1 MITYL
6 KYLED
11 NLNNKY
17 LKEFDEYRK
26 YLKIFYSENSKC
38 PVDSKTLLLKKE
50 TATEYEMWCKSKTSK
65 DWKIIIKK
73 PKVYNLNIKLN
84 ELNTIYKNQLLL
96 FKQKLRQNLESPVYI
111 PEKDKEMEL
120 ELKEL
125 KKYENEIEA
134 IKELFEKQE
143 ENKKDIY
150 IKRQE
155 QLKNLLEIKIK
166 KKDVFRLCEQVDG
179 DVRKQLIE
187 IAKNEKKIDQERIKQ
202 IAKTTQITQSN
213 VKNWVDYYKLNMEYV
228 AGMIELSKLN
238 DEIFELTEKYERIN
252 SNYVIEAPEILS
264 DKKAKMEEKEE
275 KEISE
280 SKEDEEETTE
290 TKKRIRMKK

>member
-84 ELNTIYKNQLLL
+84 ELNTIYKNRLLL

-111 PEKDKEMEL
+111 PEKDKEMES

-143 ENKKDIY
+143 ENKKDLY

-179 DVRKQLIE
+179 EVRKQLIE

-213 VKNWVDYYKLNMEYV
+213 VKNWVDYYKLNIEYV
-228 AGMIELSKLN
+228 AGMIELGKLN
-238 DEIFELTEKYERIN
+238 DEIFQLNDKYERIN
-252 SNYVIEAPEILS
+252 SNYVIEPPEILS
-264 DKKAKMEEKEE
+264 DKKVKMEEVV
-275 KEISE
+275 EISE

>member
-84 ELNTIYKNQLLL
+84 ELNTIYKNRLLL

-111 PEKDKEMEL
+111 PEKDKEMES

-125 KKYENEIEA
+125 KKYENEIES

-143 ENKKDIY
+143 ENKKDLY

-179 DVRKQLIE
+179 EVRKQLIE

-228 AGMIELSKLN
+228 AGMIELGKLN
-238 DEIFELTEKYERIN
+238 DEIFQLNDKYERIN
-252 SNYVIEAPEILS
+252 SNYVIEPPEILS
-264 DKKAKMEEKEE
+264 DKKVKMEEVV
-275 KEISE
+275 EISE

>member
-84 ELNTIYKNQLLL
+84 ELNTIYKNRLLL

-111 PEKDKEMEL
+111 PEKDKEMES

-125 KKYENEIEA
+125 KKYENEIES

-143 ENKKDIY
+143 ENKRDLY

-179 DVRKQLIE
+179 EVRKQLIE

-228 AGMIELSKLN
+228 AGMIELGKLN
-238 DEIFELTEKYERIN
+238 EEIFQLNDKYERIN

-264 DKKAKMEEKEE
+264 DKKVKMEE
-275 KEISE
+275 I
-280 SKEDEEETTE
+280 KEDEEETTE

>member
-17 LKEFDEYRK
+17 LKEFEEYRK
-26 YLKIFYSENSKC
+26 YLKIYYSENSKC
-38 PVDSKTLLLKKE
+38 PVDSKTLILKKE

-84 ELNTIYKNQLLL
+84 ELNRTYKNKLLL
-96 FKQKLRQNLESPVYI
+96 FKQKLRENLESPIYI
-111 PEKDKEMEL
+111 PEKDKDMES

-125 KKYENEIEA
+125 KKYENEIES
-134 IKELFEKQE
+134 IKDLFEKQE
-143 ENKKDIY
+143 ENKKDLY

-166 KKDVFRLCEQVDG
+166 KKDIFRLCEQVDG
-179 DVRKQLIE
+179 EVRIKLIE

-213 VKNWVDYYKLNMEYV
+213 VKNWIDYYKLNMEYV
-228 AGMIELSKLN
+228 AGMIELGKLN
-238 DEIFELTEKYERIN
+238 EEIFQLNEKYEHIN
-252 SNYVIEAPEILS
+252 SNYVIEPPEILS
-264 DKKAKMEEKEE
+264 DKKVKFEE
-275 KEISE
+275 E
-280 SKEDEEETTE
+280 SKDDEEETTE
-290 TKKRIRMKK
+290 SKKRIRMKK

>member
-1 MITYL
+1 MLMYL

-73 PKVYNLNIKLN
+73 PKIYNLNIKLN
-84 ELNTIYKNQLLL
+84 ELNTIYKNRLLL

-111 PEKDKEMEL
+111 PEKDKEMES

-125 KKYENEIEA
+125 KKYETEIESV
-134 IKELFEKQE
+134 KELFEKQE
-143 ENKKDIY
+143 ENKKDLY
-150 IKRQE
+150 VKRQE
-155 QLKNLLEIKIK
+155 QLKNLLEVKIK
-166 KKDVFRLCEQVDG
+166 KKDVFKLCEQVDG
-179 DVRKQLIE
+179 NVRKQLIE
-187 IAKNEKKIDQERIKQ
+187 VAKNEKKIDQERIKQ
-202 IAKTTQITQSN
+202 IAKTTQIIQSN
-213 VKNWVDYYKLNMEYV
+213 VKNWIDYYKLNMEYV
-228 AGMIELSKLN
+228 DGMIKLGTLN
-238 DEIFELTEKYERIN
+238 SEIFQLTEKYEHIN
-252 SNYVIEAPEILS
+252 SNYIIEPPEISS
-264 DKKAKMEEKEE
+264 DKKVKFEEVIETE
-275 KEISE
+275 YE
-280 SKEDEEETTE
+280 EDEEETTE
-290 TKKRIRMKK
+290 SKKRIRMKK

>member
-17 LKEFDEYRK
+17 LKEFEEYRK
-26 YLKIFYSENSKC
+26 YIKIFYSENSKC

-84 ELNTIYKNQLLL
+84 ELNITYKNKLLL

-111 PEKDKEMEL
+111 PEKDKEMES

-125 KKYENEIEA
+125 KKYENEIES

-143 ENKKDIY
+143 ENKKDLY
-150 IKRQE
+150 LKRQE
-155 QLKNLLEIKIK
+155 QLKKLLEIQIK
-166 KKDVFRLCEQVDG
+166 KKDIFRLCDQVDG

-202 IAKTTQITQSN
+202 IAKTTQILQSN
-213 VKNWVDYYKLNMEYV
+213 VKNWIDYYKLHMEYV
-228 AGMIELSKLN
+228 AGMIELGTLI
-238 DEIFELTEKYERIN
+238 DEIFQLNEKYENIN
-252 SNYVIEAPEILS
+252 SNYVIEPPEISS
-264 DKKAKMEEKEE
+264 DKKVKMEEIKEV
-275 KEISE
+275 
-280 SKEDEEETTE
+280 KEDEDTTE
-290 TKKRIRMKK
+290 SKKRIKMKK

>member
-17 LKEFDEYRK
+17 LKEFEEYRK
-26 YLKIFYSENSKC
+26 YIKIFYSENSKC

-84 ELNTIYKNQLLL
+84 ELNITYKNKLLL

-111 PEKDKEMEL
+111 PEKDKEMES

-125 KKYENEIEA
+125 KKYENEIES

-143 ENKKDIY
+143 ENKKDLY
-150 IKRQE
+150 LKRQE
-155 QLKNLLEIKIK
+155 QLKKLLEIKIK

-202 IAKTTQITQSN
+202 IAKTTQILQSN
-213 VKNWVDYYKLNMEYV
+213 VKNWIDYYKLNMEYV
-228 AGMIELSKLN
+228 AGMIELGKLN
-238 DEIFELTEKYERIN
+238 DEIFQLNEKYEHIN
-252 SNYVIEAPEILS
+252 RNYVIEPPEISS
-264 DKKAKMEEKEE
+264 DKKVKMETL
-275 KEISE
+275 E

-290 TKKRIRMKK
+290 TKKRIKMKK

>member
-17 LKEFDEYRK
+17 LKEFEEYRK

-84 ELNTIYKNQLLL
+84 ELNIIYKNQLLL
-96 FKQKLRQNLESPVYI
+96 FKQKLRQNLESPIYI
-111 PEKDKEMEL
+111 PEKDKEMES

-125 KKYENEIEA
+125 KKYEGEIES

-143 ENKKDIY
+143 ENKKVLY
-150 IKRQE
+150 LKRQE
-155 QLKNLLEIKIK
+155 QLKKLLEIKIK
-166 KKDVFRLCEQVDG
+166 KKNTFQLCEQVDG
-179 DVRKQLIE
+179 EVRKQLIE
-187 IAKNEKKIDQERIKQ
+187 VAKNEKKIDQERIKQ

-213 VKNWVDYYKLNMEYV
+213 VKNWIDYYKLNMEYV
-228 AGMIELSKLN
+228 AGMIELGALN
-238 DEIFELTEKYERIN
+238 NEIFQITEKYEHIN
-252 SNYVIEAPEILS
+252 SNYVIEPPIISS
-264 DKKAKMEEKEE
+264 DKKVRLE
-275 KEISE
+275 
-280 SKEDEEETTE
+280 EDEDEDEDSTE
-290 TKKRIRMKK
+290 SKKRIRMKK

>member
-73 PKVYNLNIKLN
+73 PKIYNLNIKLN
-84 ELNTIYKNQLLL
+84 ELNTIYKNRLLL

-111 PEKDKEMEL
+111 PEKDKEMES

-125 KKYENEIEA
+125 KKYETEIES

-143 ENKKDIY
+143 ENKKDLY
-150 IKRQE
+150 VKRQE
-155 QLKNLLEIKIK
+155 QLKNLLELKIK
-166 KKDVFRLCEQVDG
+166 KKDVFKLCEQVDG
-179 DVRKQLIE
+179 EVRKQLIE
-187 IAKNEKKIDQERIKQ
+187 VAKNEKKIDQERIKQ
-202 IAKTTQITQSN
+202 IAKTTQIIQSN
-213 VKNWVDYYKLNMEYV
+213 VKNWIDYYKLNMEYV
-228 AGMIELSKLN
+228 DGMIKLGTLN
-238 DEIFELTEKYERIN
+238 SEIFQLTEKYEHIN
-252 SNYVIEAPEILS
+252 SNYIIEPPEISS
-264 DKKAKMEEKEE
+264 DKKVKFEEVIETE
-275 KEISE
+275 DE
-280 SKEDEEETTE
+280 EDEEETTE
-290 TKKRIRMKK
+290 SKKRIRMKK

>member
-26 YLKIFYSENSKC
+26 YIKIFYSENSKC

-65 DWKIIIKK
+65 DWKIIIRK

-84 ELNTIYKNQLLL
+84 ELNITYNNRLLL

-111 PEKDKEMEL
+111 PEKDKEMES

-125 KKYENEIEA
+125 KKYETEIEA

-143 ENKKDIY
+143 ENKKKLY
-150 IKRQE
+150 IKRQDE
-155 QLKNLLEIKIK
+155 LKNLLEIKIK
-166 KKDVFRLCEQVDG
+166 KKDVFQLCEQVDG
-179 DVRKQLIE
+179 EVRKQLIE
-187 IAKNEKKIDQERIKQ
+187 VAKNEKKVDQERIKQ

-213 VKNWVDYYKLNMEYV
+213 VKNWIDYYKLNIEYV
-228 AGMIELSKLN
+228 AGMVEMGKLN
-238 DEIFELTEKYERIN
+238 NEIFQLNEKYDYIN
-252 SNYVIEAPEILS
+252 CNYVIEPPEILS
-264 DKKAKMEEKEE
+264 EKKVKIEEVI
-275 KEISE
+275 EISE
-280 SKEDEEETTE
+280 SKKDEDETTE
-290 TKKRIRMKK
+290 SKKRIRMKK

>member
-1 MITYL
+1 MFTYL

-73 PKVYNLNIKLN
+73 PKIYNLNIKLN
-84 ELNTIYKNQLLL
+84 ELNTIYKNRLLL

-111 PEKDKEMEL
+111 PEKDKEMES

-125 KKYENEIEA
+125 KKYETEIES

-143 ENKKDIY
+143 ENKKDLY
-150 IKRQE
+150 VKRQE
-155 QLKNLLEIKIK
+155 QLKNLLEVKIK
-166 KKDVFRLCEQVDG
+166 KKDVFKLCEQVDG
-179 DVRKQLIE
+179 EVRKQFIE
-187 IAKNEKKIDQERIKQ
+187 VAKNEKKIDQERIKQ
-202 IAKTTQITQSN
+202 IAKTTQIIQSN
-213 VKNWVDYYKLNMEYV
+213 VKNWIDYYKLNMEYV
-228 AGMIELSKLN
+228 DGMIKLGTLN
-238 DEIFELTEKYERIN
+238 SEIFQLTEKYEHIN
-252 SNYVIEAPEILS
+252 SNYIIEPPEISS
-264 DKKAKMEEKEE
+264 DKKVKFEEVIETE
-275 KEISE
+275 DE
-280 SKEDEEETTE
+280 EDEEETTE
-290 TKKRIRMKK
+290 SKKRIRMKK

>member
-17 LKEFDEYRK
+17 LKEFEEYRK

-50 TATEYEMWCKSKTSK
+50 TATDYEMWCKSKTSK

-84 ELNTIYKNQLLL
+84 ELNIIYKNQLLL
-96 FKQKLRQNLESPVYI
+96 FKQKLRQNLESPIYI
-111 PEKDKEMEL
+111 PEKDKEMES
-120 ELKEL
+120 ELKDL
-125 KKYENEIEA
+125 KKYENEIES

-143 ENKKDIY
+143 ENKKVLY
-150 IKRQE
+150 LKRQE
-155 QLKNLLEIKIK
+155 QLKKLLEIKIK
-166 KKDVFRLCEQVDG
+166 KKNTFQLCEQVDG
-179 DVRKQLIE
+179 EVRKQLIE
-187 IAKNEKKIDQERIKQ
+187 VAKNEKKIDQERIKQ

-213 VKNWVDYYKLNMEYV
+213 VKNWIDYYKLNMEYV
-228 AGMIELSKLN
+228 AGMIELSELN
-238 DEIFELTEKYERIN
+238 NEIFQITEKYEHIN
-252 SNYVIEAPEILS
+252 SNYVIEPPIISS
-264 DKKAKMEEKEE
+264 DKKVRLE
-275 KEISE
+275 
-280 SKEDEEETTE
+280 EDEDEDSTE
-290 TKKRIRMKK
+290 SKKRIRMKK

>member
-50 TATEYEMWCKSKTSK
+50 TATEYEMWCKSQTSK

-84 ELNTIYKNQLLL
+84 ELNTIYKNRLLL

-111 PEKDKEMEL
+111 PEKDKEMES

-143 ENKKDIY
+143 ENKKELY
-150 IKRQE
+150 SKRQD
-155 QLKNLLEIKIK
+155 QLKKLLEIKIK

-179 DVRKQLIE
+179 EVRKQLIE

-228 AGMIELSKLN
+228 AGMIELGKLN
-238 DEIFELTEKYERIN
+238 DEIFQLNEKYERIN
-252 SNYVIEAPEILS
+252 SNYVIEPPEILS
-264 DKKAKMEEKEE
+264 DKKVKMEEVV
-275 KEISE
+275 EISE

>member
-17 LKEFDEYRK
+17 LKEFEEYRK
-26 YLKIFYSENSKC
+26 YIKIFYSENSKC

-84 ELNTIYKNQLLL
+84 ELNITYKNKLLL

-111 PEKDKEMEL
+111 PEKDKEMES

-125 KKYENEIEA
+125 KKYENEIES

-143 ENKKDIY
+143 ENKKDLY
-150 IKRQE
+150 LKRQE
-155 QLKNLLEIKIK
+155 QLKKLLEIKIK
-166 KKDVFRLCEQVDG
+166 KKDIFRLCDQVDG

-202 IAKTTQITQSN
+202 IAKTTQILQSN
-213 VKNWVDYYKLNMEYV
+213 VKNWIDYYKLNMEYV
-228 AGMIELSKLN
+228 AGMIELSTLN
-238 DEIFELTEKYERIN
+238 YEIFQLNEKYENIN
-252 SNYVIEAPEILS
+252 SNYVIEPPEISS
-264 DKKAKMEEKEE
+264 DKKVKMEKIKEV
-275 KEISE
+275 
-280 SKEDEEETTE
+280 KEDEDSTE
-290 TKKRIRMKK
+290 SKKRIKMKK

>member
-1 MITYL
+1 MFTYL

-17 LKEFDEYRK
+17 LKEFEEYRK
-26 YLKIFYSENSKC
+26 YLKIYYSENSKC

-84 ELNTIYKNQLLL
+84 ELNTTYKNKLLL
-96 FKQKLRQNLESPVYI
+96 FKQKLRENLESPVYI
-111 PEKDKEMEL
+111 PEKDKEMES
-120 ELKEL
+120 ELKAL
-125 KKYENEIEA
+125 KKYENEIES

-143 ENKKDIY
+143 ENKKDLY
-150 IKRQE
+150 LKRQD
-155 QLKNLLEIKIK
+155 QLKKLLEIKIK

-179 DVRKQLIE
+179 DTRKQLIE
-187 IAKNEKKIDQERIKQ
+187 IAKNEKKVDQERIKQ

-213 VKNWVDYYKLNMEYV
+213 VKNWIDYYKLNIEYV
-228 AGMIELSKLN
+228 AEIIELNQLN
-238 DEIFELTEKYERIN
+238 DEIFKLTEKYDNIN
-252 SNYVIEAPEILS
+252 SNYVIEPPIITS
-264 DKKAKMEEKEE
+264 DKKVKIEEDKE
-275 KEISE
+275 KSE
-280 SKEDEEETTE
+280 ESTDS
-290 TKKRIRMKK
+290 KKRIQMKK

>member
-17 LKEFDEYRK
+17 LKEFEEYRK
-26 YLKIFYSENSKC
+26 YIKIFYSENSKC

-84 ELNTIYKNQLLL
+84 ELNITYKNKLLL

-111 PEKDKEMEL
+111 PEKDKEMES

-125 KKYENEIEA
+125 KKYENEIES

-143 ENKKDIY
+143 ENKKDLY
-150 IKRQE
+150 LKRQE
-155 QLKNLLEIKIK
+155 QLKKLLEIKIK
-166 KKDVFRLCEQVDG
+166 KKDIFRLCDQVDG

-202 IAKTTQITQSN
+202 IAKTTQILQSN
-213 VKNWVDYYKLNMEYV
+213 VKNWIDYYKLNMEYV
-228 AGMIELSKLN
+228 AGMIELGALN
-238 DEIFELTEKYERIN
+238 NEIFQLNEKYENIN
-252 SNYVIEAPEILS
+252 SNYVIEPPEISS
-264 DKKAKMEEKEE
+264 DKKVKMEEIKEV
-275 KEISE
+275 
-280 SKEDEEETTE
+280 KEDEDTTE
-290 TKKRIRMKK
+290 SKKRIRMKK

>member
-17 LKEFDEYRK
+17 LKEFEEYRK

-73 PKVYNLNIKLN
+73 PKVYNLNIQLN
-84 ELNTIYKNQLLL
+84 ELNTIYKNHLLL

-111 PEKDKEMEL
+111 PEKDKEMES

-125 KKYENEIEA
+125 KKYENEIES

-143 ENKKDIY
+143 ENKKDLY
-150 IKRQE
+150 LKRQE
-155 QLKNLLEIKIK
+155 QLKKLLAIKIK
-166 KKDVFRLCEQVDG
+166 KKDVFLLCEQVDG
-179 DVRKQLIE
+179 DIRKQLIE

-228 AGMIELSKLN
+228 AGMIELSGLN
-238 DEIFELTEKYERIN
+238 NDIFQITEKYEHIN
-252 SNYVIEAPEILS
+252 SNYVIEPPEISS
-264 DKKAKMEEKEE
+264 DKKVKMEDED
-275 KEISE
+275 STE
-280 SKEDEEETTE
+280 S
-290 TKKRIRMKK
+290 KKRIRMKK

>member
-84 ELNTIYKNQLLL
+84 ELNTIYKNRLLL

-111 PEKDKEMEL
+111 PEKDKEMES

-125 KKYENEIEA
+125 KKYENEIES

-143 ENKKDIY
+143 ENKKDLY

-179 DVRKQLIE
+179 EVRKQLIE

-228 AGMIELSKLN
+228 AGMIELGKLN
-238 DEIFELTEKYERIN
+238 DEIFQLNEKYERIN

-264 DKKAKMEEKEE
+264 DKKVKMEEVVET
-275 KEISE
+275 SE

>member
-17 LKEFDEYRK
+17 LKEFEEYRK
-26 YLKIFYSENSKC
+26 YIKIFYSENSKC

-84 ELNTIYKNQLLL
+84 ELNITYKNKLLL

-111 PEKDKEMEL
+111 PEKDKEMES

-125 KKYENEIEA
+125 KKYENEIES
-134 IKELFEKQE
+134 IKELFEKQD
-143 ENKKDIY
+143 ENKKDLY
-150 IKRQE
+150 LKRQE
-155 QLKNLLEIKIK
+155 QLKKLLEIQIK
-166 KKDVFRLCEQVDG
+166 KKDIFRLCDQVDG

-187 IAKNEKKIDQERIKQ
+187 IAKNEKKIDQARINQ
-202 IAKTTQITQSN
+202 IAKTTQILQSN
-213 VKNWVDYYKLNMEYV
+213 VKNWIDYYKLNMEYV
-228 AGMIELSKLN
+228 DGMIKLGTLN
-238 DEIFELTEKYERIN
+238 SEIFQLNEKYDNIN
-252 SNYVIEAPEILS
+252 SNYVIEPPEISS
-264 DKKAKMEEKEE
+264 DKKVKMEEIKEV
-275 KEISE
+275 
-280 SKEDEEETTE
+280 KEDEDSTE
-290 TKKRIRMKK
+290 SKKRIKMKK

>member
-17 LKEFDEYRK
+17 LKEFEEYRK

-84 ELNTIYKNQLLL
+84 ELNIIYKNQLLL
-96 FKQKLRQNLESPVYI
+96 FKQKLRQNLESPIYI
-111 PEKDKEMEL
+111 PEKDKEMES
-120 ELKEL
+120 ELNEL
-125 KKYENEIEA
+125 KKYEGEIES

-143 ENKKDIY
+143 ENKKVLY
-150 IKRQE
+150 LKRQE
-155 QLKNLLEIKIK
+155 QLKKLLEIKIK
-166 KKDVFRLCEQVDG
+166 KKNTFQICEQVDG
-179 DVRKQLIE
+179 EVRKQLIE
-187 IAKNEKKIDQERIKQ
+187 VAKNEKKIDQERIKQ

-213 VKNWVDYYKLNMEYV
+213 VKNWIDYYKLNMEYV
-228 AGMIELSKLN
+228 AGMIELGALN
-238 DEIFELTEKYERIN
+238 NEIFQITEKYEHIN
-252 SNYVIEAPEILS
+252 SNYVIEPPIISS
-264 DKKAKMEEKEE
+264 DKKVRLE
-275 KEISE
+275 
-280 SKEDEEETTE
+280 EDEDEDSTE
-290 TKKRIRMKK
+290 SKKRIRMKK

>member
-11 NLNNKY
+11 NINNKY
-17 LKEFDEYRK
+17 LKEFEEYRK
-26 YLKIFYSENSKC
+26 YIKIFYSENSKC

-84 ELNTIYKNQLLL
+84 ELNITYKNKLLL

-111 PEKDKEMEL
+111 PEKDKEMES

-125 KKYENEIEA
+125 KKYENEIES

-143 ENKKDIY
+143 ENKKDLY
-150 IKRQE
+150 LKRQE
-155 QLKNLLEIKIK
+155 QLKKLLEIKIK

-202 IAKTTQITQSN
+202 IAKTTQILQSN
-213 VKNWVDYYKLNMEYV
+213 VKNWIDYYKLNMEYV
-228 AGMIELSKLN
+228 AGMIELGKLN
-238 DEIFELTEKYERIN
+238 DEIFQLNEKYEDIN
-252 SNYVIEAPEILS
+252 RNYVIEPPEISS
-264 DKKAKMEEKEE
+264 DKKVKIEEVIE
-275 KEISE
+275 KSE
-280 SKEDEEETTE
+280 LKEDEEETTE
-290 TKKRIRMKK
+290 TKKRIKMKK

>member
-84 ELNTIYKNQLLL
+84 ELNRIYKNRLLL
-96 FKQKLRQNLESPVYI
+96 FKQKLRENLESPVYI
-111 PEKDKEMEL
+111 PEKDKEMES

-125 KKYENEIEA
+125 KKYENEIES

-143 ENKKDIY
+143 ENKKDLY

-179 DVRKQLIE
+179 EVRKQIIE

-228 AGMIELSKLN
+228 AGMIELGKLN
-238 DEIFELTEKYERIN
+238 DEIFQLNEKYERIN
-252 SNYVIEAPEILS
+252 SNYVIEPPEILS
-264 DKKAKMEEKEE
+264 DKKVKMEEVIE
-275 KEISE
+275 KSE
-280 SKEDEEETTE
+280 LNEDEEETTE

>member
-11 NLNNKY
+11 NINNKY

-84 ELNTIYKNQLLL
+84 ELNITYKNKLLL
-96 FKQKLRQNLESPVYI
+96 FKQKLRQNLESPIYI
-111 PEKDKEMEL
+111 PEKDKEMES

-143 ENKKDIY
+143 ENKRELY
-150 IKRQE
+150 LKRQE

-179 DVRKQLIE
+179 EVRKQLIE

-213 VKNWVDYYKLNMEYV
+213 VKNWIDYYKLNIEYV
-228 AGMIELSKLN
+228 AGMIELGKLN
-238 DEIFELTEKYERIN
+238 DEIFQLNEKYDRIN
-252 SNYVIEAPEILS
+252 SNYVIEPPEILS
-264 DKKAKMEEKEE
+264 DKKVKMEEVIE
-275 KEISE
+275 KSE
-280 SKEDEEETTE
+280 LKEDEEETTE

>member
-1 MITYL
+1 
-6 KYLED
+6 
-11 NLNNKY
+11 
-17 LKEFDEYRK
+17 
-26 YLKIFYSENSKC
+26 LKIFYSENSKC

-84 ELNTIYKNQLLL
+84 ELNITYKNKLLL
-96 FKQKLRQNLESPVYI
+96 FKQKLRQNLESPIYI
-111 PEKDKEMEL
+111 PEKDKEMES

-143 ENKKDIY
+143 ENKRELY
-150 IKRQE
+150 LKRQE

-179 DVRKQLIE
+179 EVRKQLIE

-213 VKNWVDYYKLNMEYV
+213 VKNWIDYYKLNIEYV
-228 AGMIELSKLN
+228 AGMIELGKLN
-238 DEIFELTEKYERIN
+238 DEIFQLNEKYDRIN
-252 SNYVIEAPEILS
+252 SNYVIEPPEILS
-264 DKKAKMEEKEE
+264 DKKVKMEEVIE
-275 KEISE
+275 KSE
-280 SKEDEEETTE
+280 LKEDEEETTE

>member
-26 YLKIFYSENSKC
+26 YLKIYYSENSKC

-84 ELNTIYKNQLLL
+84 ELNTIYKNRLLL
-96 FKQKLRQNLESPVYI
+96 FKQKLRENLESPVYI
-111 PEKDKEMEL
+111 PEKDKEMES

-125 KKYENEIEA
+125 KKYENEIES

-143 ENKKDIY
+143 ENKKELY
-150 IKRQE
+150 LKRQD
-155 QLKNLLEIKIK
+155 QLKKLLEIKIK

-179 DVRKQLIE
+179 DTRKQLIE

-202 IAKTTQITQSN
+202 IAKITQITQSN
-213 VKNWVDYYKLNMEYV
+213 VKNWIDYYKLNMEYV
-228 AGMIELSKLN
+228 AGMIELGKLN
-238 DEIFELTEKYERIN
+238 DEIFELTEKYKRIN
-252 SNYVIEAPEILS
+252 SNYVIEPPEISS
-264 DKKAKMEEKEE
+264 DKKVKMEEKEE
-275 KEISE
+275 KEE
-280 SKEDEEETTE
+280 KEDEEETTE

>member
-17 LKEFDEYRK
+17 LKEFEEYRK
-26 YLKIFYSENSKC
+26 YIKIFYSENSKC

-84 ELNTIYKNQLLL
+84 ELNITYKNKLLL

-111 PEKDKEMEL
+111 PEKDKEMES

-125 KKYENEIEA
+125 KKYENEIES

-143 ENKKDIY
+143 ENKKDLY
-150 IKRQE
+150 LKRQE
-155 QLKNLLEIKIK
+155 QLKKLLEIQIK
-166 KKDVFRLCEQVDG
+166 KKDIFRLCDQVDG

-202 IAKTTQITQSN
+202 IAKTTQILQSN
-213 VKNWVDYYKLNMEYV
+213 VKNWIDYYKLNMEYV
-228 AGMIELSKLN
+228 AGMIELGTLN
-238 DEIFELTEKYERIN
+238 DEIFQLNEKYENVN
-252 SNYVIEAPEILS
+252 SNYVIEPPEISS
-264 DKKAKMEEKEE
+264 DKKVKMEEIKEV
-275 KEISE
+275 
-280 SKEDEEETTE
+280 KEDEDSTE
-290 TKKRIRMKK
+290 SKKRIKMKK

>member
-73 PKVYNLNIKLN
+73 PKIYNLNIKLN
-84 ELNTIYKNQLLL
+84 ELNTIYKNRLLL

-111 PEKDKEMEL
+111 PEKDKEMES

-125 KKYENEIEA
+125 KKYETEIES

-143 ENKKDIY
+143 ENKKDLY
-150 IKRQE
+150 VKRQE
-155 QLKNLLEIKIK
+155 QLKNLLEVKIK
-166 KKDVFRLCEQVDG
+166 KKDVFKLCEQVDG
-179 DVRKQLIE
+179 NVRKQLIE
-187 IAKNEKKIDQERIKQ
+187 VAKNEKKIDQERIKQ
-202 IAKTTQITQSN
+202 IAKTTQIIQSN
-213 VKNWVDYYKLNMEYV
+213 VKNWIDYYKLNIEYV
-228 AGMIELSKLN
+228 DGMIKLGTLN
-238 DEIFELTEKYERIN
+238 SEIFQLTEKYEHIN
-252 SNYVIEAPEILS
+252 SNYIIEPPEISS
-264 DKKAKMEEKEE
+264 DKKVKFEEVIET
-275 KEISE
+275 
-280 SKEDEEETTE
+280 EDEEDEEQTTE
-290 TKKRIRMKK
+290 SKKRIRMKK

>member
-11 NLNNKY
+11 NINNKY

-84 ELNTIYKNQLLL
+84 ELNIIYKNKLLL

-111 PEKDKEMEL
+111 PEKDKEMES

-143 ENKKDIY
+143 ENKRELY
-150 IKRQE
+150 LKRQE

-179 DVRKQLIE
+179 EVRKQLIE

-213 VKNWVDYYKLNMEYV
+213 VKNWIDYYKLNIEYV
-228 AGMIELSKLN
+228 AGMIELGKLN
-238 DEIFELTEKYERIN
+238 DEIFQLNEKYDRIN
-252 SNYVIEAPEILS
+252 SNYVIEPPEILS
-264 DKKAKMEEKEE
+264 DKKVKMEEVIE
-275 KEISE
+275 KSE
-280 SKEDEEETTE
+280 LKEDEEETTE

>member
-17 LKEFDEYRK
+17 LKEFEEYRK
-26 YLKIFYSENSKC
+26 YIKIFYSENSKC

-84 ELNTIYKNQLLL
+84 ELNIIYKNKLLL

-111 PEKDKEMEL
+111 PEKDKEMES

-125 KKYENEIEA
+125 KKYENEIES

-143 ENKKDIY
+143 ENKKDLY
-150 IKRQE
+150 LKRQE
-155 QLKNLLEIKIK
+155 QLKKLLEIQIK
-166 KKDVFRLCEQVDG
+166 KKDIFRLCDQIDG

-202 IAKTTQITQSN
+202 IAKTTQILQSN
-213 VKNWVDYYKLNMEYV
+213 VKNWIDYYKLNMEYV
-228 AGMIELSKLN
+228 GGMIELGTLN
-238 DEIFELTEKYERIN
+238 YEIFQLNEKYEHIN
-252 SNYVIEAPEILS
+252 SNYVIEPPEISS
-264 DKKAKMEEKEE
+264 DKKVKIEEVIET
-275 KEISE
+275 
-280 SKEDEEETTE
+280 EDEDSTE
-290 TKKRIRMKK
+290 SKKRIRMKK

>member
-26 YLKIFYSENSKC
+26 YIKIFYSENSKC

-84 ELNTIYKNQLLL
+84 ELNRTYKNKLLI
-96 FKQKLRQNLESPVYI
+96 FKQKLRENLESPIYI
-111 PEKDKEMEL
+111 PEKDKDMES

-143 ENKKDIY
+143 ENKKELY
-150 IKRQE
+150 IKRQD

-166 KKDVFRLCEQVDG
+166 KKNVFRLCEQVDG
-179 DVRKQLIE
+179 EVRKQLIE

-202 IAKTTQITQSN
+202 IAKITQITQSN

-228 AGMIELSKLN
+228 AGMIDLGKLN
-238 DEIFELTEKYERIN
+238 EEIFQLTEKYDSIN
-252 SNYVIEAPEILS
+252 SNYVIEPPEILS
-264 DKKAKMEEKEE
+264 DKKVKFEE
-275 KEISE
+275 
-280 SKEDEEETTE
+280 KEDEEETTE

>member
-17 LKEFDEYRK
+17 LKEFEEYRK
-26 YLKIFYSENSKC
+26 YLKIYYSENSKC

-73 PKVYNLNIKLN
+73 PKIYNLNIRLN
-84 ELNTIYKNQLLL
+84 ELNMTYKNKLLL
-96 FKQKLRQNLESPVYI
+96 FKQKLRENLESPVYI
-111 PEKDKEMEL
+111 PEKDKDMES

-125 KKYENEIEA
+125 KKYENEIES

-150 IKRQE
+150 LKRQE
-155 QLKNLLEIKIK
+155 QLKKLLEIKIK
-166 KKDVFRLCEQVDG
+166 KKDIFRLCEQVDG
-179 DVRKQLIE
+179 DTRKQFIE
-187 IAKNEKKIDQERIKQ
+187 IAKNEKNVGQERIKQ

-213 VKNWVDYYKLNMEYV
+213 VKNWIDYYKLNMEYV
-228 AGMIELSKLN
+228 AEMIELNKLN
-238 DEIFELTEKYERIN
+238 DEIFQLTEKYRYIN
-252 SNYVIEAPEILS
+252 SNYVIEPPVITS
-264 DKKAKMEEKEE
+264 DKKVKFEEEAKEE
-275 KEISE
+275 KDDEDSTE
-280 SKEDEEETTE
+280 S
-290 TKKRIRMKK
+290 KKRIRMKK